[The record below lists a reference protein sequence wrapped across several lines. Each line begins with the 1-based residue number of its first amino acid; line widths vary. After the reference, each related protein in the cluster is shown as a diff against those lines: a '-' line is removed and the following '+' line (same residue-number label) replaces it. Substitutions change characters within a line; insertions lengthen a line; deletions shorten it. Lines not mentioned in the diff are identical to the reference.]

1 MVQASD
7 YFCFWKVPLYLH
19 LLSQLPVSKQE
30 EQFPVSP
37 AQAHALSTAPPPAA
51 AEKVKKKDQKP
62 HWAVVV
68 HE

>member
-19 LLSQLPVSKQE
+19 PLSQTVTSQQTRGE
-30 EQFPVSP
+30 EFSVSP

-62 HWAVVV
+62 H
-68 HE
+68 